1 MIGEFIG
8 DGKKYPAVGVSFGL
22 DVIFEI
28 LKERMTKLS
37 NIDVYIIPMNNNIT
51 ALKIAN
57 ELRQNNIKVEIEM
70 NNLKVKKALSIANEI
85 KSPIVIMLGE
95 NELKENKIIIK
106 DMRNNFQITEDIK
119 NFINT
124 IQELTTIGKIEYKVL
139 NPGGNKTALV
149 KGINYTDKQKR
160 LINKLIMEKY
170 LDVEQVGFL
179 SNEKNRLEMAGGEFC
194 VNATRCAVYEYLKG
208 EKGELEISVSG
219 AEKMLKGKV
228 IDNDKVEVTM
238 KIEKDLK
245 DLIEMKNDFTCV
257 KIDGILTAVS
267 NEEKSEKY
275 IEKLKENEE
284 LTKIE
289 LKEIMKKELNSKE
302 KAEGIMLLEKENGNI
317 RINPIVWVKEIDT
330 VFYETACGSGSLG
343 TAIYE
348 VLNNKSTSS
357 KLIQPSNYTIEID
370 LDVKD
375 NYIKNAKICGVV
387 KEESYAD

>member
-1 MIGEFIG
+1 
-8 DGKKYPAVGVSFGL
+8 
-22 DVIFEI
+22 
-28 LKERMTKLS
+28 
-37 NIDVYIIPMNNNIT
+37 
-51 ALKIAN
+51 
-57 ELRQNNIKVEIEM
+57 
-70 NNLKVKKALSIANEI
+70 
-85 KSPIVIMLGE
+85 
-95 NELKENKIIIK
+95 
-106 DMRNNFQITEDIK
+106 MRNNFQITEDIK
-119 NFINT
+119 NFIDT

-257 KIDGILTAVS
+257 KIDGILIAVL

-348 VLNNKSTSS
+348 FLNNKSTSS